1 MMNKQEIQAIEE
13 EMIFKFISEFLDE
26 DPDYDLLTQ
35 DEKDKTFGIYQTILK
50 AVYKSSFYE
59 NVYPIVYANDSASKK
74 VVDKAINKIADIVP
88 DVQKITVSIVN

>member
-13 EMIFKFISEFLDE
+13 EMIFKFISQFLDD

-59 NVYPIVYANDSASKK
+59 NVYPIVYATDSASKK
-74 VVDKAINKIADIVP
+74 VVEKAINKIADIVP

>member
-13 EMIFKFISEFLDE
+13 EMIFKFISQFLDD

-59 NVYPIVYANDSASKK
+59 NVYPIVYATDSASKK
-74 VVDKAINKIADIVP
+74 VVEKAINKIAYAVP